1 MSLTRNYHID
11 NNLQSSDKSFWIA
24 ITIFIL
30 FLVLRRSAA
39 YFGIPPL
46 YGGEIT
52 IILFAALFL
61 RRDELR
67 TFCTN
72 PYGIVC
78 LTFAFLPIPYFIV
91 QYRNVGID
99 AIMYSSVAY
108 YAVFWYFGYS
118 IISTAEKQNLFINV
132 LYYAILLSNIHF
144 LVSKVIHL
152 GELPLL
158 INGVSLFGHSD
169 SCYIYFA
176 LGIAY
181 ALIFAHKLGLIKT
194 IILLGS
200 SIVGHVLITER
211 GSQLGILGVLL
222 ALFIF
227 RKIWL
232 KYNSYAIQFLIF
244 FGGSILVT
252 WFLIAPKSE
261 FAEKTALQLDLVISI
276 FSSSQNAVRTGTK
289 EHRLEMWNEII
300 ENTLNKSP
308 VLGQG
313 VQGPL
318 VDVAFKNP
326 HNSFITIFGRFGIA
340 GLLLAIT
347 IYFAMPVHN
356 MNVMTRISDTE
367 LQQTMLLYLCFV
379 PAFMGAALF
388 GPTLESPFSALV
400 CNFIYG
406 ASLRCCD
413 IVLQRSQAPAVIR
426 YAQMARK
433 RPNQKTKIGSQKSE
447 ILSSVL

>member
-1 MSLTRNYHID
+1 
-11 NNLQSSDKSFWIA
+11 
-24 ITIFIL
+24 L

-61 RRDELR
+61 RRDKLR

-72 PYGIVC
+72 PYGLVA
-78 LTFAFLPIPYFIV
+78 LTFAVLPFPYFIV

-118 IISTAEKQNLFINV
+118 IISTTERQNLFISV

-144 LVSKVIHL
+144 LVSRVIHL
-152 GELPLL
+152 EEIPLL
-158 INGVSLFGHSD
+158 INGVSLLGHSD

-176 LGIAY
+176 VGIAY
-181 ALIFAHKLGLIKT
+181 ALIFSYKLGLIRT
-194 IILLGS
+194 IVLLCS
-200 SIVGHVLITER
+200 SILGHVLSTER
-211 GSQLGILGVLL
+211 GSQLGILFVLL
-222 ALFIF
+222 TLFIF

-232 KYNSYAIQFLIF
+232 KYNSYPIQFLIF
-244 FGGSILVT
+244 WGISSLVLGLLL
-252 WFLIAPKSE
+252 WPKSE
-261 FAEKTALQLDLVISI
+261 FVEKTAFQVDLIIST
-276 FSSSQNAVRTGTK
+276 FNRSQNAVRAGTI
-289 EHRLEMWNEII
+289 EHRLEMWKEII
-300 ENTLNKSP
+300 ENTLNEGP

-313 VQGPL
+313 VKGPL
-318 VDVAFKNP
+318 VDAAFRNP
-326 HNSFITIFGRFGIA
+326 HNSFITIFGRFGIV

-356 MNVMTRISDTE
+356 MIVMTRISDTK
-367 LQQTMLLYLCFV
+367 LQQAMLLYLCFV

-388 GPTLESPFSALV
+388 GPTLVSPFSALV

-426 YAQMARK
+426 CVQMTRK
-433 RPNQKTKIGSQKSE
+433 RPNCRWLCQRAQKQPTLK
-447 ILSSVL
+447 